1 MHLCLADYPGEC
13 AAPVEPTKR
22 RTGVRKLSAGELRRE
37 SALELG
43 EATELLESRRV
54 VVAA

>member
-22 RTGVRKLSAGELRRE
+22 RTKVRKLSAGELRRE